1 MESAR
6 LDTSPENVRGIV
18 CKPGECTASL
28 DGAHTVPLPEW
39 LAQNIAT
46 SLRIQEKVEDALA
59 AGHRK
64 GFLRTLAMFNCR
76 KSMAVVRGTTTLRDA
91 VQNKED
97 VHGVEALIADVM
109 AIQNNGS
116 VPVVGTLH
124 ALHVDEYLEEH
135 PQELPAVVHVF
146 SAHNKQVGTVMQS
159 LFSGLPVAE
168 QLVRS
173 LGRIHTFIVLGKD
186 DTGRYVCF
194 HKQGSDIAHQ
204 LELISLEGVMKSLFA
219 EGDEERMSL
228 SFVGKIENQDVGV

>member
-6 LDTSPENVRGIV
+6 LDTSPEKVLGVV
-18 CKPGECTASL
+18 CNPGECTASL
-28 DGAHTVPLPEW
+28 DGVHTVPLPEW

-46 SLRIQEKVEDALA
+46 SLRTQEKVEDALA

-76 KSMAVVRGTTTLRDA
+76 KSMAVVRGTSSLRDA
-91 VQNKED
+91 VQNKKD

-135 PQELPAVVHVF
+135 PQELPAVAHVF
-146 SAHNKQVGTVMQS
+146 SAHNKQIGTIMQS
-159 LFSGLPVAE
+159 LFSGLPIAE

-173 LGRIHTFIVLGKD
+173 LGRMHTFIVLGKD
-186 DTGRYVCF
+186 TAGEYVCF
-194 HKQGSDIAHQ
+194 HKQGPDIAHR
-204 LELISLEGVMKSLFA
+204 LELISLKSVMKSLFA
-219 EGDEERMSL
+219 EGDDERISI
-228 SFVGKIENQDVGV
+228 SFVGKIENPDPSV